1 MKKFL
6 TILILCLILF
16 VTPTNISFA
25 MEYGFGELKLS
36 NQVVNAFIKY
46 IKGRNRNSPYLFAV
60 AMDGLEYQYF
70 ICSAGV
76 NSCRESPIEVIKSCE
91 KYSKK
96 YGSGAKCAVFAH
108 VRIIKWDN
116 GINKN
121 TTLNSKWS
129 EQEIR
134 AKLEELGFLGED
146 TSDTSKTSTNLV
158 DIEYP
163 KYLSP
168 FHDQKKET
176 WKEYMSYKNSTEW
189 PFSAWS
195 EVRLESGSNYRHGWA
210 ADKTLKLAIKK
221 ATKTC
226 EKGRKEYKE
235 DFTNSELCIVYSVNG
250 METTD
255 SEKKQYAKKFY
266 KKKAAETFEKNSWI
280 LSSKSDFKDT
290 TDNKNKGNT
299 VEQLESLTRLYESG
313 ALTKEEFSAA
323 KKKILND

>member
-1 MKKFL
+1 MKKL
-6 TILILCLILF
+6 LRILILGLILF

-46 IKGRNRNSPYLFAV
+46 IKGRNQNSPYLFAV
-60 AMDGLEYQYF
+60 AIDGLEYQYF

-129 EQEIR
+129 EQEIK
-134 AKLEELGFLGED
+134 AKLKELGFLGGKP
-146 TSDTSKTSTNLV
+146 S
-158 DIEYP
+158 
-163 KYLSP
+163 
-168 FHDQKKET
+168 F
-176 WKEYMSYKNSTEW
+176 
-189 PFSAWS
+189 
-195 EVRLESGSNYRHGWA
+195 
-210 ADKTLKLAIKK
+210 
-221 ATKTC
+221 TKT
-226 EKGRKEYKE
+226 
-235 DFTNSELCIVYSVNG
+235 
-250 METTD
+250 
-255 SEKKQYAKKFY
+255 
-266 KKKAAETFEKNSWI
+266 
-280 LSSKSDFKDT
+280 
-290 TDNKNKGNT
+290 NKGNT
-299 VEQLESLTRLYESG
+299 VEQLEALTWLYESG
-313 ALTKEEFSAA
+313 ALTEEEFNEA